1 MKTIIEKIKTLDKGT
16 IIRSSLLILSFINEI
31 IALIG
36 ATSYASATWYQIISL
51 IFTII
56 VSSICAWK
64 NNDFTKV
71 AQLAGQVLKALKD
84 KKLEEDEVKNL
95 LSHADK
101 ELKEN
106 NNQN

>member
-1 MKTIIEKIKTLDKGT
+1 MKAIVEKIKTLDKGT
-16 IIRSSLLILSFINEI
+16 VIRISLLILSFINQVV
-31 IALIG
+31 ALIG
-36 ATSYASATWYQIISL
+36 MTSYASATWYQIIS
-51 IFTII
+51 IVFTII

-95 LSHADK
+95 LEHANK
-101 ELKEN
+101 ELEEN
-106 NNQN
+106 PIEK